1 MSAGGESSEV
11 LAMANLLHL
20 SRRARAATEALELS
34 YVAMNETLV
43 LVNYRQAVLV
53 VGEQVTA
60 LSGVV
65 SPEANAPYV
74 HWLGRLLREI
84 RAPRPEPSL
93 DEISCNKNSTNT
105 AAPLLVNADSM
116 PETVRDEWDEWLP
129 LHALWLPLPAIG
141 DGFSGGGWLLARDEP
156 WLDGEVA
163 VLHEWSEVWGQAW
176 ALRHKP
182 DAAQQ
187 LQAIKQKARA
197 MLPRRDDWY
206 ALRDLLRHPG
216 NWRASIRSAW
226 CKPRL
231 RWSFLIIGALLFPVR
246 LTVLAPGELVAA
258 NPAVIRAPLDG
269 VIDKVMVQPN
279 QAVKAGDLL
288 FEFDRTTLASR
299 LIVAE
304 QALATA
310 EAEYRQFAQQALFDT
325 RSKGQ
330 LGITQGRVEEKKAE
344 AVYLRELNQR
354 AGVAAPRGGV
364 VLFDD
369 PTELI
374 GKPIATGERVMM
386 VTDEHDVEV
395 EAWLSL
401 FDAIDLAPD
410 ASVTLYLNVKPLS
423 PVSARLR
430 YLAHEPQQ
438 RPDGNFAYRL
448 RAAIPA
454 GEPLHRVGLKGTAK
468 IAGGWVPAGYWVLR
482 KPLAALRNFVGL

>member
-1 MSAGGESSEV
+1 MSTTGDSREV
-11 LAMANLLHL
+11 LAIANLLHL

-34 YVAMNETLV
+34 YVAMNETHV

-53 VGEQVTA
+53 VGEEVKA

-84 RAPRPEPSL
+84 RTPQPEHA
-93 DEISCNKNSTNT
+93 DTEAGDITNS
-105 AAPLLVNADSM
+105 AAPLLINADSM
-116 PETVRDEWDEWLP
+116 SETVRDEWDEWFP
-129 LHALWLPLPAIG
+129 LHALWLPLQAIG
-141 DGFSGGGWLLARDEP
+141 DGFAGGGWLLARDEP
-156 WLDGEVA
+156 WLDGEIA
-163 VLHEWSEVWGQAW
+163 VVQEWADVWVQAW

-182 DAAQQ
+182 DAAQR
-187 LQAIKQKARA
+187 LQALKQKARSL
-197 MLPRRDDWY
+197 LPHRDDWH
-206 ALRDLLRHPG
+206 ALRDLMRHPG
-216 NWRASIRSAW
+216 GWRTSIRSAW
-226 CKPRL
+226 GKPRL
-231 RWSFLIIGALLFPVR
+231 RWSLLIFVALLFPVR

-304 QALATA
+304 QALTTA

-354 AGVAAPRGGV
+354 ASVTAPRAGV

-374 GKPIATGERVMM
+374 GKPISTGERVMM

-410 ASVTLYLNVKPLS
+410 ASVTLYLNVKPLT

-430 YLAHEPQQ
+430 YLAHEAQQ
-438 RPDGNFAYRL
+438 LPDGHFAYRL

-454 GEPLHRVGLKGTAK
+454 RETLHRVGLKGTAK
-468 IAGGWVPAGYWVLR
+468 VTGGWVPAVYWVLR
-482 KPLAALRNFVGL
+482 KPIAALRNFVGL

>member
-1 MSAGGESSEV
+1 MNAAGEGSEV

-20 SRRARAATEALELS
+20 SRRARAATDALELS
-34 YVAMNETLV
+34 YVAMNETHV

-74 HWLGRLLREI
+74 QWLGRLLWEI
-84 RAPRPEPSL
+84 RVTQFTEPATDLASSANPVAPAL
-93 DEISCNKNSTNT
+93 I
-105 AAPLLVNADSM
+105 NADSM
-116 PETVRDEWDEWLP
+116 PETVREEWDEWLP
-129 LHALWLPLPAIG
+129 LHALWLPLPVVG
-141 DGFSGGGWLLARDEP
+141 DDFPGGGWLLARDEP
-156 WLDGEVA
+156 WLDGEILV
-163 VLHEWSEVWGQAW
+163 VQEWAEVWVQAW

-182 DAAQQ
+182 DAAER
-187 LQAIKQKARA
+187 LQALKQKARA
-197 MLPRRDDWY
+197 MLPRGDDWH
-206 ALRDLLRHPG
+206 ALRDLLRRPG
-216 NWRASIRSAW
+216 DWRTVIRAAW
-226 CKPRL
+226 GNPRL
-231 RWSFLIIGALLFPVR
+231 RWSLLILVALLFPVR

-269 VIDKVMVQPN
+269 VIERVAVQPN

-299 LIVAE
+299 LIVAV

-330 LGITQGRVEEKKAE
+330 LGIAQGRVEEKKAE
-344 AVYLRELNQR
+344 AIYLRELNQR
-354 AGVAAPRGGV
+354 AGVTAPRAGV

-374 GKPIATGERVMM
+374 GKPVATGERVMM
-386 VTDEHDVEV
+386 VSDEHDVEV
-395 EAWLSL
+395 EAWISL
-401 FDAIDLAPD
+401 FDAIDFAPD
-410 ASVTLYLNVKPLS
+410 ASVTLYLNVKPLT

-430 YLAHEPQQ
+430 YLAHEAQQ
-438 RPDGNFAYRL
+438 RPDGHFAYRL

-454 GEPLHRVGLKGTAK
+454 GETLHRVGLKGTTK
-468 IAGGWVPAGYWVLR
+468 ITGGWVPAAYWVLR
-482 KPLAALRNFVGL
+482 KPLAALRNYVGL

>member
-1 MSAGGESSEV
+1 MSTNGEASEV

-34 YVAMNETLV
+34 YVAMNETHV

-53 VGEQVTA
+53 IGDQVTA

-65 SPEANAPYV
+65 TPEANAPYV

-84 RAPRPEPSL
+84 RTPRPEHA
-93 DEISCNKNSTNT
+93 DTETGDTTNIF
-105 AAPLLVNADSM
+105 APLLINADSM
-116 PETVRDEWDEWLP
+116 PETVRDEWDEWFP

-141 DGFSGGGWLLARDEP
+141 DGFAGGGWLLARDEP
-156 WLDGEVA
+156 WLDGEIA
-163 VLHEWSEVWGQAW
+163 VVQEWAEVWVQAW

-182 DAAQQ
+182 DAAQR
-187 LQAIKQKARA
+187 LQALKQKARSL
-197 MLPRRDDWY
+197 LPRRDDWH
-206 ALRDLLRHPG
+206 ALRDFVRHPG
-216 NWRASIRSAW
+216 DWRRSIRSAW
-226 CKPRL
+226 VNRRL
-231 RWSFLIIGALLFPVR
+231 RWSLLILVALLFPVR

-279 QAVKAGDLL
+279 QTVKAGDLL
-288 FEFDRTTLASR
+288 FDFDRTTLASR

-304 QALATA
+304 QALTTA

-354 AGVAAPRGGV
+354 ASVTAPRAGV

-410 ASVTLYLNVKPLS
+410 ASVTLYLNVKPLT

-430 YLAHEPQQ
+430 YLAHEAQQ
-438 RPDGNFAYRL
+438 LPDGHFAYRL

-454 GEPLHRVGLKGTAK
+454 REALHRVGLKGTAK
-468 IAGGWVPAGYWVLR
+468 ITGGWVPAVYWVLR
-482 KPLAALRNFVGL
+482 KPIAALRNFVGL